1 MSIQPP
7 APPQLIDSFGR
18 IHTNLRISVTD
29 RCNIRCF
36 YCMPADN
43 VEFLPKAEL
52 LTFEELERVA
62 RVAAGLGIDR
72 IRLTGGEPLVR
83 RDLPLLVQKLR
94 AIPGIRDLG
103 MTTNGILLAGQAAAL
118 REAGLSRLNISLDAL
133 DPDVFR
139 RVTRREGYDQVLEGI
154 AAARRAGF
162 SPIKLNAVSVRGL
175 TENQLVPFG
184 RLARETDTVVRFIEF
199 MPLDADSQWQRNR
212 VLFAH
217 EILERLA
224 AEFGPLRP
232 VPPSPPSSPNHDS
245 GHSTPLLP
253 QAVATPAQD
262 YEFADG
268 RGRIGLIASVSQPFC
283 GSCNRFRITADG
295 KLRNCL
301 FSLEETDIRP
311 LLRNGGTDRQI
322 AAAMLENIAAKR
334 EGHEINTA
342 RFLQPER
349 PMYSIGG

>member
-1 MSIQPP
+1 
-7 APPQLIDSFGR
+7 
-18 IHTNLRISVTD
+18 
-29 RCNIRCF
+29 
-36 YCMPADN
+36 
-43 VEFLPKAEL
+43 
-52 LTFEELERVA
+52 
-62 RVAAGLGIDR
+62 
-72 IRLTGGEPLVR
+72 
-83 RDLPLLVQKLR
+83 
-94 AIPGIRDLG
+94 
-103 MTTNGILLAGQAAAL
+103 
-118 REAGLSRLNISLDAL
+118 LNISLDAL
-133 DPDVFR
+133 YPDVFR
-139 RVTRREGYDQVLEGI
+139 RVTRREGYQQVLEGI

-162 SPIKLNAVSVRGL
+162 SPIKINAVSVRGL
-175 TENQLVPFG
+175 TEDQLVPFG

-199 MPLDADSQWQRNR
+199 MPLDADSQWQRDK

-232 VPPSPPSSPNHDS
+232 VS
-245 GHSTPLLP
+245 GASLLP
-253 QAVATPAQD
+253 QASAAPAQD

-311 LLRNGGTDRQI
+311 FLRGNGTDQEI
-322 AAAMLENIAAKR
+322 AAAMLASIAAKR

-342 RFLQPER
+342 RFLQPDR